1 MIIFSQNG
9 DLHGEFSLLPNES
22 YLDES
27 KWTIAELPEGESFD
41 PDYKYSCVDGVAIK
55 GSLIPENLEEKA
67 RMKAEFDATQYQRKR
82 REKYPSIQDC
92 IHALLDGGDTLTELQ
107 AKRQEVKKQF
117 PKSN

>member
-41 PDYKYSCVDGVAIK
+41 LDYEYSCVDGVAIK
-55 GSLIPENLEEKA
+55 GRLSSENIEENA
-67 RMKAEFDATQYQRKR
+67 RMKAEFDATQYQRDR
-82 REKYPSIQDC
+82 AIAYPSYANQF
-92 IHALLDGGDTLTELQ
+92 DTIYHQ
-107 AKRQEVKKQF
+107 GIDAWKADIKKVKDAH
-117 PKSN
+117 PKPSE